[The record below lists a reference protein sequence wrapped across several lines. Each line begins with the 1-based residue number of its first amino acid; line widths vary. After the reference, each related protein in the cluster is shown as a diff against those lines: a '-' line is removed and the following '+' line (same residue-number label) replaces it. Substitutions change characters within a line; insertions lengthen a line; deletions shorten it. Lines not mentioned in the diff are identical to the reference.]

1 MLSFLIFFDFSFI
14 NVINASYQGFRNLGL
29 AKPITTKTIIS
40 FLTHSPVKCSA
51 FKTLTFNAPSTKE
64 FESPTAEE
72 EKYRVW
78 TMNNRDRFKTNVGLL
93 RNKMINMWRTK
104 AKMIQD
110 LISQTDPDL
119 VIVENVFNLP
129 FIQAMKYKWA
139 FIVSTNPLKIAN
151 QRDYPTMGSG
161 VSEDWQWFTEAL
173 AEGQSEFRAN
183 LAEFYREYGL
193 ERKPVICNVE
203 PSPW

>member
-1 MLSFLIFFDFSFI
+1 M
-14 NVINASYQGFRNLGL
+14 
-29 AKPITTKTIIS
+29 KM
-40 FLTHSPVKCSA
+40 
-51 FKTLTFNAPSTKE
+51 
-64 FESPTAEE
+64 FESSTEE
-72 EKYRVW
+72 EDKFKVW
-78 TMNNRDRFKTNVGLL
+78 TMENKERFKANVTLFG
-93 RNKMINMWRTK
+93 NKMINMWK
-104 AKMIQD
+104 ARAKKIQD
-110 LISQTDPDL
+110 LITQTDPDL
-119 VIVENVFNLP
+119 VIVENLFNLP

-151 QRDYPTMGSG
+151 QRDYPPMGSG